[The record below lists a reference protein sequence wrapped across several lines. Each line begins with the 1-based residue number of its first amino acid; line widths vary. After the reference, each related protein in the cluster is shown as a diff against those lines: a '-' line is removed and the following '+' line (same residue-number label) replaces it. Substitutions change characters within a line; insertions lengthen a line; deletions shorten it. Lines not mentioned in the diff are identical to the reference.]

1 MDLKNLRSYFFEQLK
16 QSYSREEI
24 QVFFV
29 YLTEKYLGLDKASI
43 LLNFER
49 KITTKEQH
57 TFQKAIQRL
66 IENEPI
72 QYIIGE
78 TGFLNIHLK
87 VNYKVLIPRPETE
100 EIVEKVIQE
109 IKKESTDK
117 SIKIL
122 DIGTGSGAIAIS
134 LAVKLPHANV
144 FALDVSKEALG
155 IAQENAMAQQVEIGF
170 IHANVLKLE
179 ALGQAYDVIISNPP
193 YVRNSEK
200 KQMHTNVLQYEPA
213 QALFVTDEDPLIFYR
228 KIGQLAYQHLNKNGV
243 LYFEINEFLA
253 KKTKDLLKEIGF
265 QNIALYKDFRGKDRM
280 IKVSL

>member
-43 LLNFER
+43 LLHFER
-49 KITTKEQH
+49 NITTKEQH

>member
-43 LLNFER
+43 LLHFER